1 MAIKQPSK
9 LTQQEVDSLNKLQQ
23 SNQQITFQFG
33 QLFLEKLRLE
43 EQERILK
50 NSIENLK
57 KEELKLAQ
65 ELTNKYGK
73 GSVNTETGE
82 FTPAE

>member
-9 LTQQEVDSLNKLQQ
+9 LTQQEIDSLNKLQQ

-33 QLFLEKLRLE
+33 QLSLEKLRLE

>member
-9 LTQQEVDSLNKLQQ
+9 LTQQEIDSLNKLQQ
-23 SNQQITFQFG
+23 GNQQITFQFG
-33 QLFLEKLRLE
+33 QLSLEKLRLE

-82 FTPAE
+82 FTPVE

>member
-57 KEELKLAQ
+57 KEGLKLAQ

>member
-9 LTQQEVDSLNKLQQ
+9 LTQQEIDSLNKLQQ

-33 QLFLEKLRLE
+33 QLSLEKLRLE

-57 KEELKLAQ
+57 KEELKLAK
-65 ELTNKYGK
+65 ELTDKYGK

-82 FTPAE
+82 FTPVE

>member
-9 LTQQEVDSLNKLQQ
+9 LTQQEIDSLNKLQQ

-33 QLFLEKLRLE
+33 QLSLEKLRLE

-82 FTPAE
+82 FTPVE

>member
-33 QLFLEKLRLE
+33 QLSLEKLRLE

-82 FTPAE
+82 FTPVE

>member
-33 QLFLEKLRLE
+33 QLSLEKLRLE

>member
-9 LTQQEVDSLNKLQQ
+9 LTQQEIDSLNKLQQ

-33 QLFLEKLRLE
+33 QLSLEKLRLE

-57 KEELKLAQ
+57 KEELK
-65 ELTNKYGK
+65 EFNSKETFSKKKNITDWEII
-73 GSVNTETGE
+73 NTIDC
-82 FTPAE
+82 